1 MAKMTFIP
9 KERLKNVRI
18 QRGYKQSEF
27 AERVAM
33 DQSQYSRRE
42 TGKVA
47 ITDDEWERFAAAL
60 GVEKEEI
67 VETEPRVINI
77 VNNSNNKGNS
87 INAFEITIKAPS
99 NFFQDLNNKLDFL
112 IQKIESK

>member
-1 MAKMTFIP
+1 MGKELFIP
-9 KERLKNVRI
+9 KEKLKKHRI
-18 QRGYKQSEF
+18 SMGLKQSEF

-42 TGKVA
+42 SGKVPISDA
-47 ITDDEWERFAAAL
+47 EWDRFAREL
-60 GVEKEEI
+60 GVSKDDIYES
-67 VETEPRVINI
+67 EPKIINI
-77 VNNSNNKGNS
+77 VNNTDNKDNS